1 MKQLEKAFVVSLIV
15 LIVQLCGWYYSNS
28 LSLLGDSAHV
38 FSDLIA
44 IGASLL
50 AMRLA
55 LKLPTARRTFGFHR
69 TEVFAALFNGILL
82 VVMAVVILY
91 EAYHRYGTV
100 YEINSIPMLFTSII
114 GLVGNLYVVYHLQH
128 EENLNVRS
136 AFLHAAGDALSSVGV
151 IISAILIMMTGQ
163 YAIDIAAS
171 VLISGLI
178 LFSAYT
184 ILRSSISILL
194 ESAPYGAS
202 TEEIEKTALGVAG
215 VHGVH
220 DIHVWRTCSEFVFA
234 MMHIE
239 VKERNLLKLRKIQL
253 RIEENLKQKYNI
265 THCTIQFEPVG
276 CSCKS
281 EETCHMLEHEVTH
294 KH

>member
-1 MKQLEKAFVVSLIV
+1 
-15 LIVQLCGWYYSNS
+15 
-28 LSLLGDSAHV
+28 V

-55 LKLPTARRTFGFHR
+55 LRLPTARRTFGFHR
-69 TEVFAALFNGILL
+69 AEVFAALFNGTLLIL
-82 VVMAVVILY
+82 MAVIILY
-91 EAYHRYGTV
+91 EAYARYGSA
-100 YEINSIPMLFTSII
+100 YEVNSLPMLLTSVV
-114 GLVGNLYVVYHLQH
+114 GLIGNLYVVYTLQH
-128 EENLNVRS
+128 DENLNVRS
-136 AFLHAAGDALSSVGV
+136 AFLHAAGDALSSIGV
-151 IISAILIMMTGQ
+151 ILSAILIMFTGN

-184 ILRSSISILL
+184 ILRSSLSILL

-202 TEEIEKTALGVAG
+202 VHEIEKAVLSVNG

-220 DIHVWRTCSEFVFA
+220 DIHVWRTCSEFIFA

-239 VKERNLLKLRKIQL
+239 VKEKEVIKVRALQL
-253 RIEENLKQKYNI
+253 EIEERLKKKFNI

-276 CSCKS
+276 CSCQSQKM
-281 EETCHMLEHEVTH
+281 CHTLEHEISH